1 MSDATKQSE
10 PTLVFGDRSSDN
22 SSYRVLARKYRPATF
37 DDLIG
42 QDAMVRTVSNAFESA
57 RIPQAWILT
66 GVRGVGKTTTARILA
81 RALNYERPDGSIT
94 APTIKMPV
102 IGVHCQAIMESR
114 HIDVIE
120 MDAASHNGVDDVRQI
135 NDAIRYAPVSAR
147 YKVYILDEVHMLSKE
162 AFNALLKTLEEPPP
176 HAKFI
181 FATTEI
187 RKVPITILSRCQRFD
202 LRRVDAG
209 LLVKH
214 LETIASREAIA
225 VEPEAFALIAR
236 AAEGSVRDALSLLDQ
251 AIAHAAG
258 SVRAEDVR
266 QILGLADRARVIDL
280 FEALMRGDVASAL
293 TELRAQYDTG
303 ADPAVVLADLAEF
316 THFVTRVKIVPAVAD
331 DPALIE
337 VERARGRAFAE
348 KLSVRVLSRTWQ
360 MLLKGVAEVVAAGR
374 PLAAAEMVLVR
385 IAYAADLPTPDEVIR
400 SLDDNATVAR
410 ARASASAHATVAS
423 APRFEAPRAEA
434 PRVETSRGAPRA
446 ALAPS
451 NEPIARLPETQPSP
465 PALVVARFED
475 LIALAAQKRDL
486 SVKLA
491 LERDVRLVRCEDGR
505 LEIGLERSAA
515 KTLVNDLARKF
526 SQWTNRRWMVVVSAE
541 EGQPTVRSQSDAR
554 QAELKTGVRA
564 DPLVQAVLARFPGAE
579 IVDVRKGAAVL
590 PQELPPGG
598 SEDAAPELPPD
609 DDGSAFGAQS
619 PHSERP
625 DEVDDDL

>member
-1 MSDATKQSE
+1 MSDATHQSE
-10 PTLVFGDRSSDN
+10 PTLVLGDRSSSD

-42 QDAMVRTVSNAFESA
+42 QDAMVRTVSNAFETA

-81 RALNYERPDGSIT
+81 RALNYELPDGSIA
-94 APTIKMPV
+94 APSIKMPL
-102 IGVHCQAIMESR
+102 IGVHCKAIMESR

-120 MDAASHNGVDDVRQI
+120 MDAASHNSVDDVRQI

-147 YKVYILDEVHMLSKE
+147 YKVYILDEVHMLSTQ

-214 LETIASREAIA
+214 LEAIASREAIA

-258 SVRAEDVR
+258 PVRAEDVR
-266 QILGLADRARVIDL
+266 QMLGLADRARVIDL

-303 ADPAVVLADLAEF
+303 ADPAVVLTDLAEF
-316 THFVTRVKIVPAVAD
+316 THFVTRVKVVPAVAD

-348 KLSVRVLSRTWQ
+348 KLSMRVLSRTWQ
-360 MLLKGVAEVVAAGR
+360 MLLKGIAEVTAAGR

-400 SLDDNATVAR
+400 SLDDNATVTR
-410 ARASASAHATVAS
+410 ARGSTAPHATVAS
-423 APRFEAPRAEA
+423 APRFEA

-451 NEPIARLPETQPSP
+451 NEPIARLPEAQPSAP
-465 PALVVARFED
+465 PLVVARFED
-475 LIALAAQKRDL
+475 LIVLAAQKRDL
-486 SVKLA
+486 GVKLA

-541 EGQPTVRSQSDAR
+541 EGQPTVRAQNDAR
-554 QAELKTGVRA
+554 QAELKTGLRA
-564 DPLVQAVLARFPGAE
+564 DPLVQAVLSRFPGAE

-590 PQELPPGG
+590 PQGLPPGG
-598 SEDAAPELPPD
+598 SEDAAPELSPD
-609 DDGSAFGAQS
+609 DDGSAFGAQF
-619 PHSERP
+619 PNSERP